1 MFIQTE
7 PTPNPTTRR
16 LLPGRVLHTQPPVDA
31 PTAEVAQTL
40 SPLASALF
48 QHPKVRGVM
57 VGPDW
62 LSVTL
67 AEPTDWDSDG
77 ANVLLIVGD
86 HLAAE
91 RPVLHTDGTD
101 EASDPTQQWPTAT
114 EKERD
119 LLTRVDAL
127 LATRVRPA
135 LAQDGGDAVLMGL
148 VEGGGVRIA
157 LKGACVGCPSSTF
170 TLKSGIENLLRHYFP
185 GEVGWVEAA

>member
-1 MFIQTE
+1 MFIQSE
-7 PTPNPTTRR
+7 ATPNPTTRR
-16 LLPGRVLHTQPPVDA
+16 LLPGRTLHGQAPVDA
-31 PTAEVAQTL
+31 PTLEVAQAV
-40 SPLASALF
+40 SPLATALF

-67 AEPTDWDSDG
+67 SQPNDWETDG

-86 HLAAE
+86 HLTSDK
-91 RPVLHTDGTD
+91 PILHATEEETTTN
-101 EASDPTQQWPTAT
+101 SDSPWPTAT
-114 EKERD
+114 ADERA
-119 LLTRVDAL
+119 LLARVDEL

-135 LAQDGGDAVLMGL
+135 LAQDGGDAVLVGL

-157 LKGACVGCPSSTF
+157 LKGACVGCPSSTL
-170 TLKSGIENLLRHYFP
+170 TLKMGIENLLRHYFP

>member
-1 MFIQTE
+1 
-7 PTPNPTTRR
+7 
-16 LLPGRVLHTQPPVDA
+16 
-31 PTAEVAQTL
+31 
-40 SPLASALF
+40 
-48 QHPKVRGVM
+48 VRGVM

-62 LSVTL
+62 LSITL
-67 AEPTDWDSDG
+67 AEPNDWDTDG
-77 ANVLLIVGD
+77 AEVVLLVGA

-91 RPVLHTDGTD
+91 RPVLHGQ
-101 EASDPTQQWPTAT
+101 EAPAPVDAAAQWPDAT
-114 EKERD
+114 EEERG
-119 LLTRVDAL
+119 LLARVDEL

-135 LAQDGGDAVLMGL
+135 LAQDGGDAVLMGM